1 MNRAKKQRGSRSKG
15 KEVKSRIRK
24 IESWRGRKGWAEIE
38 KEVKRNKGIVGE
50 IKVNNNA
57 RNGEEKNFGW
67 VKKKN

>member
-1 MNRAKKQRGSRSKG
+1 MNRAKKQRDKR

-57 RNGEEKNFGW
+57 TNGEEKNFGW
-67 VKKKN
+67 VKKEK